1 MARAHRH
8 FVAGQV
14 WHITQRCHNK
24 DFLLR
29 YAIDRRRWMYWL
41 FQARRR
47 YNLSI
52 LNYIVTANHI
62 HLLVQDC
69 GDNSIPSAIQLVA
82 GRTAQEFNK
91 RQGRRGSFWEDRYH
105 ATAVQSDAHL
115 LRCMAYIDL
124 NMVRA
129 RRVEHPIDWRESGY
143 FEALHPKKRGSR
155 IDPKKLCAVLGFE
168 TPAQLQLARDGW
180 IAALIDANELQR
192 QAYWTESVA
201 VGNREYT
208 VFMKRALGSSSPGRQ
223 PRSEGDCY
231 SLREDSAI
239 YQNSSSLLVDLP
251 DISDAGPDIWSS
263 PVSALVP
270 AKESSFQSFL

>member
-47 YNLSI
+47 YKLCI
-52 LNYIVTANHI
+52 LNYVVTSNHI
-62 HLLVQDC
+62 HLLLQDC
-69 GDNSIPSAIQLVA
+69 GNNSIPNALQLIA

-91 RQGRRGSFWEDRYH
+91 RHGRRGAFWEDRYH
-105 ATAVQSDAHL
+105 ATAVQSDSHL
-115 LRCMAYIDL
+115 LRCMTYIDL

-129 RRVEHPIDWRESGY
+129 NRVEHPSDWTESGY
-143 FEALHPKKRGSR
+143 YESLHPKKRGKR
-155 IDPKKLCAVLGFE
+155 IDPDALSKLLGFE
-168 TPAQLQLARDGW
+168 TPAQLQAKRDFW
-180 IAALIDANELQR
+180 INELLQAGELKR

-201 VGNREYT
+201 VGNRDYT
-208 VFMKRALGSSSPGRQ
+208 VFMKRALGKSTLGRQ

-231 SLREDSAI
+231 SLREE
-239 YQNSSSLLVDLP
+239 
-251 DISDAGPDIWSS
+251 
-263 PVSALVP
+263 SALYSFEDELR
-270 AKESSFQSFL
+270 ANLLGSSRSESRIETLENTSSTVRLISK